1 MFKIGEFS
9 KLTQVSTRMLRYY
22 DEMGLLKP
30 AKIDSLTGYRM
41 YSAEQISTLNRII
54 YLRDSGF
61 NVAEIALSLDY
72 SNNDIIEQLD
82 KKSVEIMDNIQ
93 KEQEK
98 LKKIEIAKKELLHGK
113 SELYFNITI
122 KEIPSYCVLS
132 LRKEI
137 PNYYYEGEL
146 WKELSAFAAAL
157 PYLGHSLCGPER
169 RFRHGSLQLSGRA
182 QLAGCTGADPHGDG
196 V

>member
-61 NVAEIALSLDY
+61 NVAEIALALNY
-72 SNNDIIEQLD
+72 SNNAIIEQLD

-98 LKKIEIAKKELLHGK
+98 LKKIEIAKKELV
-113 SELYFNITI
+113 I
-122 KEIPSYCVLS
+122 
-132 LRKEI
+132 
-137 PNYYYEGEL
+137 
-146 WKELSAFAAAL
+146 W
-157 PYLGHSLCGPER
+157 
-169 RFRHGSLQLSGRA
+169 
-182 QLAGCTGADPHGDG
+182 
-196 V
+196 

>member
-30 AKIDSLTGYRM
+30 AKVDSLTGYRM

-61 NVAEIALSLDY
+61 NVAEIALALNC
-72 SNNDIIEQLD
+72 SNNAIIEQLD

-98 LKKIEIAKKELLHGK
+98 LKKIEIAKKEVLHGK

-122 KEIPSYCVLS
+122 KEIPSYCV
-132 LRKEI
+132 
-137 PNYYYEGEL
+137 
-146 WKELSAFAAAL
+146 
-157 PYLGHSLCGPER
+157 
-169 RFRHGSLQLSGRA
+169 
-182 QLAGCTGADPHGDG
+182 
-196 V
+196 

>member
-122 KEIPSYCVLS
+122 KEIPSYCVL
-132 LRKEI
+132 RKGHFI
-137 PNYYYEGEL
+137 HIIIHR
-146 WKELSAFAAAL
+146 FQIAL
-157 PYLGHSLCGPER
+157 HQCFYKTAVPRFRRSEER
-169 RFRHGSLQLSGRA
+169 RVGKECRSRWSPYH
-182 QLAGCTGADPHGDG
+182 
-196 V
+196 